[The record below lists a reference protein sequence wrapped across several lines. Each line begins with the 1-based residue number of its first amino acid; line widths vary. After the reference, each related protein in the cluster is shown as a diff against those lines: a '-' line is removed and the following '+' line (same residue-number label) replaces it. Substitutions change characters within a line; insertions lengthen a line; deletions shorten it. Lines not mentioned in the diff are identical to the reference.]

1 MNPYQNH
8 GTRTSVFL
16 HHPLWGTVEFA
27 WDSSDWMVVCFHSAN
42 ATTIPA
48 IDLLVYTFYNKK
60 PMTVEKNMAR
70 KMWNDLVERDDGWKT
85 TLVPCAPSSISE
97 EQAVNS

>member
-1 MNPYQNH
+1 
-8 GTRTSVFL
+8 
-16 HHPLWGTVEFA
+16 
-27 WDSSDWMVVCFHSAN
+27 
-42 ATTIPA
+42 
-48 IDLLVYTFYNKK
+48 
-60 PMTVEKNMAR
+60 MAR